1 MINEIIEKI
10 KLANDAYR
18 SGPEIISDA
27 EYDLLIEELTALDP
41 DNDLLNKVGHDIK
54 DDSRKVKLPITMASM
69 NKCKT
74 LEEIFDWCKR
84 KGIDTKQ
91 NFVITPKY
99 DGLSFCVNEET
110 LQSST
115 RGDGVY
121 GQKSD
126 DHYKLIGN
134 KLYDVDTINFS
145 YGEVMMKKSTFLEK
159 YSMDFANPRNLVSG
173 ILNSKDATEPLKDL
187 LYIKYGG
194 VIKKEYQNDFSK
206 KSEILQHLNDRQE
219 VKVPFEVTD
228 LEGISEEKLSSL
240 FKEWSEDFEID
251 GLIIEVDDL
260 ELQNSL
266 GRETSTNNPSFARAY
281 KSPDFEQTAE
291 TEIIGITWEISKQG
305 LLKPVLHIRP
315 VKLDGVTIS
324 NVSGNNA
331 RFVKDMGLGISSKV
345 LVKRSGFV
353 IPIIYRVI
361 EKVEFQYPQLQDE
374 RGEID
379 YMWNENGV
387 ELVTLY
393 ETEDQKFKKIV
404 AFFEILEVDNVGEG
418 VISQLWDHGYKTI
431 HDILKL
437 TPDVLSELEGF
448 GKRKSVI
455 VYNSIQKRIKDIP
468 LSKLQHAT
476 GFFTGLGEKKLIL
489 LEHFETKPTI
499 EEIVKIEGFAKKS
512 AESYLEG
519 LDKFYEFI
527 SDLPVTILK
536 TEKVEKLS
544 DSMEGM
550 VFVFTGV
557 RDKSA
562 EESILKM
569 GGKIGSSVSKLTTH
583 LVCKDPNSGSS
594 KLEKAIS
601 LGVKV
606 ISIEE
611 LHELFLNQSV

>member
-1 MINEIIEKI
+1 MRIKELEQRIKEANES
-10 KLANDAYR
+10 YR
-18 SGPEIISDA
+18 NGESIVSDQQ
-27 EYDLLIEELTALDP
+27 YDLLMEELLVLDP
-41 DNDLLNKVGHDIK
+41 NNILLSIVGGEHIDSDRK
-54 DDSRKVKLPITMASM
+54 DKLPIPMFSM
-69 NKCKT
+69 NKVKT
-74 LEEIFDWCKR
+74 
-84 KGIDTKQ
+84 IDELMKWAKSK
-91 NFVITPKY
+91 NIPLSSYIIVEPKY
-99 DGLSFCVNEET
+99 DGCSLCVSEAGR
-110 LQSST
+110 SAWT
-115 RGDGVY
+115 RGDGVI

-126 DHYKLIGN
+126 GHFKSMNTNNIDENIFTFGEAIMKR
-134 KLYDVDTINFS
+134 DVFIN
-145 YGEVMMKKSTFLEK
+145 K
-159 YSMDFANPRNLVSG
+159 YSDEWSNARNLVG
-173 ILNSKDATEPLKDL
+173 GKLNDKTPTDILNDVDYVRYGLVGEDFAT
-187 LYIKYGG
+187 
-194 VIKKEYQNDFSK
+194 KKEMLDYLNERQQHKVEYKVFLLSELTE
-206 KSEILQHLNDRQE
+206 EILKELFFEWN
-219 VKVPFEVTD
+219 KVY
-228 LEGISEEKLSSL
+228 
-240 FKEWSEDFEID
+240 EID
-251 GLIIEVDDL
+251 GIIIEVNDL
-260 ELQNSL
+260 FIWNKL
-266 GRETSTNNPSFARAY
+266 GRDNNNNPIGSIAF
-281 KSPDFEQTAE
+281 KSPSFTESKE
-291 TEIIGITWEISKQG
+291 TIIESITWEISKNF
-305 LLKPVLHIRP
+305 LLKPVMNIKP
-315 VKLDGVTIS
+315 IEIDGIKIS
-324 NVSGNNA
+324 RCTGNNA
-331 RFVKDMGLGISSKV
+331 RFMAINNLGINSV
-345 LVKRSGFV
+345 VKILRSGGV
-353 IPIIYRVI
+353 IPKLVEVIHATGFQLPVI
-361 EKVEFQYPQLQDE
+361 EGVEI
-374 RGEID
+374 G
-379 YMWNENGV
+379 WNENGV
-387 ELVTLY
+387 ELIALT
-393 ETEDQKFKKIV
+393 ETDDQKIKQLIS
-404 AFFEILEVDNVGEG
+404 FFEILEVDNVGEG

-455 VYNSIQKRIKDIP
+455 VYNSIQKRVKDIP

-594 KLEKAIS
+594 KLEKAMS

>member
-1 MINEIIEKI
+1 MNIKPIEIDGIKISRCTGNNAKFMAINNLGINSVVKI
-10 KLANDAYR
+10 LR
-18 SGPEIISDA
+18 S
-27 EYDLLIEELTALDP
+27 
-41 DNDLLNKVGHDIK
+41 
-54 DDSRKVKLPITMASM
+54 
-69 NKCKT
+69 
-74 LEEIFDWCKR
+74 
-84 KGIDTKQ
+84 
-91 NFVITPKY
+91 
-99 DGLSFCVNEET
+99 
-110 LQSST
+110 
-115 RGDGVY
+115 
-121 GQKSD
+121 
-126 DHYKLIGN
+126 
-134 KLYDVDTINFS
+134 
-145 YGEVMMKKSTFLEK
+145 
-159 YSMDFANPRNLVSG
+159 
-173 ILNSKDATEPLKDL
+173 
-187 LYIKYGG
+187 GG
-194 VIKKEYQNDFSK
+194 VIPK
-206 KSEILQHLNDRQE
+206 LVE
-219 VKVPFEVTD
+219 VIHAT
-228 LEGISEEKLSSL
+228 
-240 FKEWSEDFEID
+240 
-251 GLIIEVDDL
+251 
-260 ELQNSL
+260 
-266 GRETSTNNPSFARAY
+266 
-281 KSPDFEQTAE
+281 
-291 TEIIGITWEISKQG
+291 
-305 LLKPVLHIRP
+305 
-315 VKLDGVTIS
+315 
-324 NVSGNNA
+324 
-331 RFVKDMGLGISSKV
+331 
-345 LVKRSGFV
+345 GFQL
-353 IPIIYRVI
+353 PVI
-361 EKVEFQYPQLQDE
+361 EGVEI
-374 RGEID
+374 G
-379 YMWNENGV
+379 WNENGV
-387 ELVTLY
+387 ELIALT
-393 ETEDQKFKKIV
+393 ETDDQKIKQLIS
-404 AFFEILEVDNVGEG
+404 FFEILGVDNVGEG

-455 VYNSIQKRIKDIP
+455 VYNSIQKRVKDIP

-594 KLEKAIS
+594 KLEKAMS